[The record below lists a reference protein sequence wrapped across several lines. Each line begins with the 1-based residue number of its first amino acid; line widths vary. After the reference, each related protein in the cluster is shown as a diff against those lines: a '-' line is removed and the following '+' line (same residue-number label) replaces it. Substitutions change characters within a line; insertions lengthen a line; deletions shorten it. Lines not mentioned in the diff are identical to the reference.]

1 MAEVLCVSRGYPMSM
16 HHRLRRNQAVVDS
29 GMLSIQLECGHD
41 IPVFRCRCGVEIE
54 RSLSFVFCDQPLEPA
69 FENAA
74 LALTGC
80 EIDPEADFR
89 DYDGR

>member
-1 MAEVLCVSRGYPMSM
+1 MAEVLCVSRGYRMSM
-16 HHRLRRNQAVVDS
+16 RYRLRRNQAVVDS

-74 LALTGC
+74 FALAGS
-80 EIDPEADFR
+80 EIDAEANFGN
-89 DYDGR
+89 YDGR